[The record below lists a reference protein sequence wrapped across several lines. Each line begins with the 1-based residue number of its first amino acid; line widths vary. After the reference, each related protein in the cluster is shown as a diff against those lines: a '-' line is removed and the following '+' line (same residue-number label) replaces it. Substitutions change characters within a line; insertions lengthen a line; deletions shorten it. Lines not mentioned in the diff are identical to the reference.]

1 MISHR
6 ALLSPSSASTFH
18 RYFVSRPKVGGGWG
32 PDCICFLS
40 CHQTALEIG
49 LRQSWRV
56 KPDFKTRIIYFQ
68 ELNSDASPKKAVCE
82 IVLPTQT
89 GGLKRHERMTVR
101 HSAL

>member
-1 MISHR
+1 MLLPSIVTLYLGQKWER
-6 ALLSPSSASTFH
+6 AGEQIV
-18 RYFVSRPKVGGGWG
+18 FV
-32 PDCICFLS
+32 FLS

-68 ELNSDASPKKAVCE
+68 ELNSDASPKKAVCK

-89 GGLKRHERMTVR
+89 GGLKRHEQMTVR